1 MCVCVC
7 VCVCLC
13 VRAHAGDGEG
23 FLEDGVAGKLSLYRH
38 GNQSGGSGQ
47 GEFIIREITKYVCVC
62 VCVCVSMWKGPAPE
76 EVQDD
81 INILGVE
88 LDYILYNLHYS
99 LIRIYQINQK

>member
-1 MCVCVC
+1 
-7 VCVCLC
+7 
-13 VRAHAGDGEG
+13 
-23 FLEDGVAGKLSLYRH
+23 
-38 GNQSGGSGQ
+38 
-47 GEFIIREITKYVCVC
+47 
-62 VCVCVSMWKGPAPE
+62 MWKGPAPE